1 MGMWGTKPTPP
12 PVMILTGIGEQKHG
26 DKPQTCPRT
35 YSKVLLPQVGIPPKR
50 RYQRLGYIPDHAD
63 FIRIT
68 AL

>member
-1 MGMWGTKPTPP
+1 MWGTKLANRPLIGTA
-12 PVMILTGIGEQKHG
+12 LTGIGEQKYG

-35 YSKVLLPQVGIPPKR
+35 YFTVLLPQVGIPPKR